1 MIQQPL
7 RTETTAAHSDAHRD
21 GQLGIVQLARN
32 ASIELN
38 VQDLKDLEASRVLLP
53 ERQRMYI
60 SHLPKQTWDET
71 LAACRQVSDAGFVAI
86 PHVPVRLL
94 PDSATLDRFLDRA
107 VRDSHVNEV
116 LLIAGD
122 YPKSV
127 GPYATVADVLR
138 SGALQ
143 AHGLSRVSLAGHPEG
158 HPKVALDEIR
168 RAEHEKA
175 VLARA
180 AGLDATFV
188 TQFFFE
194 AQPFLDW
201 AETSRA
207 AGNGAR
213 LVGGL
218 SGPAGI
224 ATLFKYAMR
233 CGVGPSIRALG
244 ARPSSF
250 VKLIGEHGPENVMR
264 RLAEAWQSGNSDF
277 DGVHL
282 FCFGGY
288 LRTCEWLHKVAN
300 GRFSVDDHGFKVF

>member
-1 MIQQPL
+1 MA
-7 RTETTAAHSDAHRD
+7 THSDAQR
-21 GQLGIVQLARN
+21 IVQLARN
-32 ASIELN
+32 ASIEIN
-38 VQDLKDLEASRVLLP
+38 VQDLKFLEASRAFLP
-53 ERQRMYI
+53 EGKRIYV

-71 LAACRQVSDAGFVAI
+71 LAACHQVSNAGFVPI

-94 PDSATLDRFLDRA
+94 QNQATLDRFLDRA
-107 VRDSHVNEV
+107 VRESRVNEV
-116 LLIAGD
+116 LMISGD
-122 YPKSV
+122 YPQSA

-138 SGALQ
+138 SAVLQ
-143 AHGLSRVSLAGHPEG
+143 AHGLSRVSVAGHPEG
-158 HPKVALDEIR
+158 HPKVALEEIR

-175 VLARA
+175 VLARE

-201 AETSRA
+201 AATSRA
-207 AGNGAR
+207 AGIGAR
-213 LVGGL
+213 LIGGL

-264 RLAEAWQSGNSDF
+264 KLADAQQSGNAHF

-288 LRTCEWLHKVAN
+288 LKTCEWLHRVAN
-300 GRFSVDDHGFKVF
+300 GRFKLDEHGFKVS

>member
-1 MIQQPL
+1 MTQQPL
-7 RTETTAAHSDAHRD
+7 RGEPTTLGIDA
-21 GQLGIVQLARN
+21 QSIVQLARD

-38 VQDLKDLEASRVLLP
+38 VQDLKYLEASRALLP
-53 ERQRMYI
+53 ERKRVYI
-60 SHLPKQTWDET
+60 SHLSKQTWDDT
-71 LAACRQVSDAGFVAI
+71 LAACRQVSNAGFVPI

-94 PDSATLDRFLDRA
+94 ADHATLDRFLDKA
-107 VRDSHVNEV
+107 IRDGRVNEV

-122 YPKSV
+122 YPQPA

-138 SGALQ
+138 RSVLE

-158 HPKVALDEIR
+158 HPNVALEEIR

-175 VLARA
+175 VLARE
-180 AGLDATFV
+180 AGLEATFV

-201 AETSRA
+201 AATVRA
-207 AGNGAR
+207 TGVGSR

-244 ARPSSF
+244 VRPSSF
-250 VKLIGEHGPENVMR
+250 VKLISEHGPENVMR
-264 RLAEAWQSGNSDF
+264 KLADAQQRGNSTF

-288 LRTCEWLHKVAN
+288 LRTCEWLHRVAH
-300 GRFSVDDHGFKVF
+300 GRFSLDDHGFKVS

>member
-1 MIQQPL
+1 MTQQPF
-7 RTETTAAHSDAHRD
+7 RVDPTTLDINAQR
-21 GQLGIVQLARN
+21 IVQLARN

-38 VQDLKDLEASRVLLP
+38 VQDLKYLEASRAWLP
-53 ERQRMYI
+53 ERKRIYI

-71 LAACRQVSDAGFVAI
+71 LAACRQVSNAGFVAI
-86 PHVPVRLL
+86 PHLPVRLFA
-94 PDSATLDRFLDRA
+94 DQATLDRFLERA
-107 VRDSHVNEV
+107 VRDDCVNEV

-122 YPKSV
+122 YPQSA

-138 SGALQ
+138 SAVLE
-143 AHGLSRVSLAGHPEG
+143 AHGLQRVSLAGHPEG
-158 HPKVALDEIR
+158 HPKVALEEIR

-175 VLARA
+175 VLARE
-180 AGLDATFV
+180 AGLDTTFV

-201 AETSRA
+201 AAMFRA
-207 AGNGAR
+207 AGVGSR

-233 CGVGPSIRALG
+233 CGVGPSVRALG

-264 RLAEAWQSGNSDF
+264 QLADAQQRGNSAF

-288 LRTCEWLHKVAN
+288 LRTCEWLHRVAS
-300 GRFSVDDHGFKVF
+300 GRFSLDDRGFKVS

>member
-1 MIQQPL
+1 M
-7 RTETTAAHSDAHRD
+7 HDAHNR
-21 GQLGIVQLARN
+21 IVQLARE

-38 VQDLKDLEASRVLLP
+38 VQDLKDLAASRAFLP
-53 ERQRMYI
+53 ERKRIYI
-60 SHLPKQTWDET
+60 SHLPKQTWNDT
-71 LAACRQVSDAGFVAI
+71 LEACRNVSNAGFIPI

-94 PDSATLDRFLDRA
+94 ENQATLDRLLDKA
-107 VRDSHVNEV
+107 ISEGGVNEV

-122 YPKSV
+122 YPQAA
-127 GPYATVADVLR
+127 GPYSTVADVLR
-138 SGALQ
+138 GAVLE
-143 AHGLSRVSLAGHPEG
+143 AHGISRVSLAGHPEG
-158 HPKVALDEIR
+158 HPKVALEEIR

-175 VLARA
+175 ALARA

-201 AETSRA
+201 AATARA
-207 AGNGAR
+207 SGIGAR
-213 LVGGL
+213 LIGGL

-244 ARPSSF
+244 ARPTSF
-250 VKLIGEHGPENVMR
+250 VKLIGEHGPEKVMR
-264 RLAEAWQSGNSDF
+264 QLADARRHDDGQF

-288 LRTCEWLHKVAN
+288 LRTCEWLHRVAN
-300 GRFSVDDHGFKVF
+300 GRFSLDDHGFKVS

>member
-1 MIQQPL
+1 MTQQPL
-7 RTETTAAHSDAHRD
+7 RTDATAVHSDA
-21 GQLGIVQLARN
+21 QTIVQLARN

-38 VQDLKDLEASRVLLP
+38 VQDLKHLEASRALLP
-53 ERQRMYI
+53 KRQRMYI
-60 SHLPKQTWDET
+60 SHLPKQTWDAT
-71 LAACRQVSDAGFVAI
+71 LAACREVTNAGFTPI

-94 PDSATLDRFLDRA
+94 ADQATLDRFLDRA
-107 VRDSHVNEV
+107 VRDAHVNEV

-122 YPKSV
+122 YPQSV

-138 SGALQ
+138 SGVLQ

-158 HPKVALDEIR
+158 HPKVALEEIR

-175 VLARA
+175 VLAHA

-194 AQPFLDW
+194 AHPFLDW
-201 AETSRA
+201 AAASRA
-207 AGNGAR
+207 AGIGAR

-233 CGVGPSIRALG
+233 CGIGPSIRALG

-250 VKLIGEHGPENVMR
+250 VKLIGEHGPENVVR
-264 RLAEAWQSGNSDF
+264 QLADARLSGNSDF
-277 DGVHL
+277 SGVHL

-300 GRFSVDDHGFKVF
+300 GRFSVDDHGFQVL